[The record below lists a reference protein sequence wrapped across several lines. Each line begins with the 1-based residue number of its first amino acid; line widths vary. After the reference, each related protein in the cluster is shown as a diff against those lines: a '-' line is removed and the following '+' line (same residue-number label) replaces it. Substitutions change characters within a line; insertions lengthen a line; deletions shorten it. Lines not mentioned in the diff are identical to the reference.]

1 MAYPDIN
8 LHFIY
13 AIVYTVPMN
22 LPQQLEAILFWKA
35 EPISIKKLASYLSLP
50 EDTIRNGLTELEQGL
65 QGRGITVV
73 RTQDDV
79 MLGTAKEL
87 SALIQKI
94 TQESIST
101 DLGKSGLET
110 LSIIL
115 YRGPISRTDIDY
127 IRGVNSQFII
137 RNLLVRGLIERI
149 DNPQDSRSYLYASSL
164 ELLSHLGLSKVTDL
178 PEYEA
183 VNKDI
188 EGFKQSTDTSVDQH
202 TSVDATI
209 ES

>member
-1 MAYPDIN
+1 
-8 LHFIY
+8 
-13 AIVYTVPMN
+13 MN

-35 EPISIKKLASYLSLP
+35 EPISIKKLASFLSVS
-50 EDTIRNGLTELEQGL
+50 EDAVRTGLTELEQSL
-65 QGRGITVV
+65 QGRGITLV

-87 SALIQKI
+87 SSLIQQI
-94 TQESIST
+94 TQENIST

-137 RNLLVRGLIERI
+137 RNLLVRGLIERV
-149 DNPQDSRSYLYASSL
+149 DNPKDSRSYLYTSSL
-164 ELLSHLGLSKVTDL
+164 ELLAHLGLSKVTDL
-178 PEYEA
+178 PDYES
-183 VNKDI
+183 VSKDI
-188 EGFKQSTDTSVDQH
+188 DGFKQSTETPVDPEA
-202 TSVDATI
+202 SVDATI

>member
-1 MAYPDIN
+1 
-8 LHFIY
+8 
-13 AIVYTVPMN
+13 MN
-22 LPQQLEAILFWKA
+22 LPQQIEAILFWKA
-35 EPISIKKLASYLSLP
+35 EPISIIKLSTLLMVS
-50 EDTIRNGLTELEQGL
+50 EDAIRNGLTELEQSL
-65 QGRGITVV
+65 NGRGITVV
-73 RTQDDV
+73 RTQDDA

-87 SALIQKI
+87 SSLIQSIAK
-94 TQESIST
+94 ENIST

-137 RNLLVRGLIERI
+137 RNLLVRGLIERV
-149 DNPQDSRSYLYASSL
+149 DNPKDSRSYLYTSSI

-178 PEYEA
+178 PDYEA
-183 VNKDI
+183 VSKDI
-188 EGFKQSTDTSVDQH
+188 N
-202 TSVDATI
+202 ATI

>member
-1 MAYPDIN
+1 
-8 LHFIY
+8 
-13 AIVYTVPMN
+13 MN
-22 LPQQLEAILFWKA
+22 LSQQLEAILFWKA
-35 EPISIKKLASYLSLP
+35 EPISIKKLASFLSLS
-50 EDTIRNGLTELEQGL
+50 EDAVRTGLTELEQSL
-65 QGRGITVV
+65 QGRGITLV

-87 SALIQKI
+87 SSLIQKI
-94 TQESIST
+94 TQENIST

-137 RNLLVRGLIERI
+137 RNLLVRGLIERV
-149 DNPQDSRSYLYASSL
+149 DNPKDSRSYLYTSSL

-178 PEYEA
+178 PDYEA
-183 VNKDI
+183 VSKDI
-188 EGFKQSTDTSVDQH
+188 DSFQQSTETPVDPEA
-202 TSVDATI
+202 SVDATI

>member
-1 MAYPDIN
+1 
-8 LHFIY
+8 
-13 AIVYTVPMN
+13 MN

-35 EPISIKKLASYLSLP
+35 EPISIKKLASFLSLS
-50 EDTIRNGLTELEQGL
+50 EDAVRTGLTELEQSL
-65 QGRGITVV
+65 QGRGITLV

-87 SALIQKI
+87 SSLIQVI
-94 TQESIST
+94 TQENIST

-137 RNLLVRGLIERI
+137 RNLLVRGLIERV
-149 DNPQDSRSYLYASSL
+149 DNPKDSRSYLYTSSL
-164 ELLSHLGLSKVTDL
+164 ELLAHLGLSKVTDL
-178 PEYEA
+178 PDYEA
-183 VNKDI
+183 VSKDI
-188 EGFKQSTDTSVDQH
+188 DSFQQSTETPVDPEA
-202 TSVDATI
+202 SVDATI
-209 ES
+209 EP

>member
-1 MAYPDIN
+1 
-8 LHFIY
+8 
-13 AIVYTVPMN
+13 MN
-22 LPQQLEAILFWKA
+22 LPQQIEAILFWKA
-35 EPISIKKLASYLSLP
+35 EPISITKLSNLLAVP
-50 EDTIRNGLTELEQGL
+50 EEIIRSGLMELEQSL
-65 QGRGITVV
+65 KGRGITVV

-79 MLGTAKEL
+79 MLGTAREL
-87 SALIQKI
+87 SSLIQRL
-94 TQESIST
+94 TQENIST

-137 RNLLVRGLIERI
+137 RNLLVRGLIERV
-149 DNPQDSRSYLYASSL
+149 DNPKDSRSYLYTSSI

-178 PEYEA
+178 PDYEA
-183 VNKDI
+183 VSKDI
-188 EGFKQSTDTSVDQH
+188 N
-202 TSVDATI
+202 ATI

>member
-1 MAYPDIN
+1 
-8 LHFIY
+8 
-13 AIVYTVPMN
+13 MN

-35 EPISIKKLASYLSLP
+35 EPISIKKLASFLSLS
-50 EDTIRNGLTELEQGL
+50 EDAVRTGLTELEQSL
-65 QGRGITVV
+65 QGRGITLV

-87 SALIQKI
+87 SSLIQVI
-94 TQESIST
+94 TQENIST

-137 RNLLVRGLIERI
+137 RNLLVRGLIERV
-149 DNPQDSRSYLYASSL
+149 DNPKDSRSYLYTSSL
-164 ELLSHLGLSKVTDL
+164 ELLAHLGLSKVTDL
-178 PEYEA
+178 PDYEA
-183 VNKDI
+183 VSKDI
-188 EGFKQSTDTSVDQH
+188 DSFQQSTETPVDPEA
-202 TSVDATI
+202 SVDATI

>member
-1 MAYPDIN
+1 M
-8 LHFIY
+8 
-13 AIVYTVPMN
+13 YTVPMN

-35 EPISIKKLASYLSLP
+35 EPISIKKLSTLLATS
-50 EDTIRNGLTELEQGL
+50 EDTIRTGLFELEQAL
-65 QGRGITVV
+65 QGRGITLV

-87 SALIQKI
+87 SSLIQQI
-94 TQESIST
+94 TQENIST

-149 DNPQDSRSYLYASSL
+149 DNPQDSRSYLYTSSL

-178 PEYEA
+178 PDYEA
-183 VNKDI
+183 VTKDI
-188 EGFKQSTDTSVDQH
+188 DGFKQSP
-202 TSVDATI
+202 
-209 ES
+209 

>member
-1 MAYPDIN
+1 
-8 LHFIY
+8 
-13 AIVYTVPMN
+13 MN
-22 LPQQLEAILFWKA
+22 LPQQLEAVLFWKA
-35 EPISIKKLASYLSLP
+35 EPISIKKLASLLSMQ
-50 EDTIRNGLTELEQGL
+50 EDAIHSGLTELEQSL
-65 QGRGITVV
+65 QGRGIALV

-87 SALIQKI
+87 SSLIQKI
-94 TQESIST
+94 AQESIST

-137 RNLLVRGLIERI
+137 RNLLVRGLIERV
-149 DNPQDSRSYLYASSL
+149 DNPKDSRSYLYTSSL
-164 ELLSHLGLSKVTDL
+164 ELLAHLGLSKVTDL
-178 PEYEA
+178 PDYEA
-183 VNKDI
+183 VSKDI
-188 EGFKQSTDTSVDQH
+188 DGFKQSTETPVDPEA
-202 TSVDATI
+202 SVDATI